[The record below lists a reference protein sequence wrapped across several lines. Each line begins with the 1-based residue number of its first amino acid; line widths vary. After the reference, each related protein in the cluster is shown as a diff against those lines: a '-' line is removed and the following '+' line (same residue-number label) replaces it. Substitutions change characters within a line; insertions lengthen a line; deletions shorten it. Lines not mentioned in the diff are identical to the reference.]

1 MNDTELLE
9 KVLYDLKW
17 ADNFLRNYDEDLKGI
32 FSDTIKLLKE
42 RLGDG

>member
-17 ADNFLRNYDEDLKGI
+17 ADNFLRNYDEDLEDI
-32 FSDTIKLLKE
+32 LADTIQLLKE